1 MVKPFRSSAT
11 SGLAPASSDPT
22 NRSNSS
28 ASTAHR
34 STIPPTAVLRAS
46 RSSRPL
52 HPIRL
57 ASTGAL
63 AALMLLAAAC
73 GNGGSNGPGSAPT
86 ASPGA
91 SPGDSASPAPS
102 VQEAK
107 LEFWTISL
115 QPTFNDYING
125 LIDEYQKAHP
135 GVTVDWKDYPYDA
148 ITTKLLATAGG
159 KNAPDVVNLNTEF
172 ASQLAT
178 KGALADLGAL
188 ISDETKSSFFPGIFD
203 STVFDGKP
211 YALPW
216 YTGTQ
221 VLYMNKELV
230 EKAGLDP
237 ANPPKT
243 KEELYEW
250 SRQVKEKTGAAGYA
264 TQFGANLL
272 PSDGVPILDDERKSA
287 AFNTDAGIAVVEQL
301 KKLVDEGVIVKDDAN
316 FQKQVEYYSSEQVA
330 FELSGPTFIN
340 KLKSAAPDVYAKT
353 IAVPLPTGK
362 ADLIYSNSMN
372 LVVPKNA
379 KNPQAAADFAVFVTN
394 AANQTAFAK
403 FANTLPSTKA
413 SIEDPFFT
421 ESDNTL
427 ESQAKI
433 ASVKSLDKAQEYY
446 LGIPAAGDINSAIA
460 RQLQEI
466 ILNGGDVKAGVEAA
480 AAKVNEAIAPK

>member
-1 MVKPFRSSAT
+1 MTAARNASSVQPSGSRPFRSS
-11 SGLAPASSDPT
+11 
-22 NRSNSS
+22 
-28 ASTAHR
+28 
-34 STIPPTAVLRAS
+34 
-46 RSSRPL
+46 RPV
-52 HPIRL
+52 RL

-63 AALMLLAAAC
+63 AALMLLASAC
-73 GNGGSNGPGSAPT
+73 GNGGSNDPGSAPT
-86 ASPGA
+86 VSPGA
-91 SPGDSASPAPS
+91 SPGASPAPS

-178 KGALADLGAL
+178 KGALADLGPL
-188 ISDETKSSFFPGIFD
+188 LSDEAKGSFFPGIFD

-272 PSDGVPILDDERKSA
+272 PSEGVPILDDSRTSA

-301 KKLVDEGVIVKDDAN
+301 KKLVEEGVIVKDDAK
-316 FQKQVEYYSSEQVA
+316 FDKQVEYYASEQVA

-340 KLKSAAPDVYAKT
+340 KLKTAAPDIYAKT
-353 IAVPLPTGK
+353 VAVPLPTGK
-362 ADLIYSNSMN
+362 ADLRYSNSMN
-372 LVVPKNA
+372 LVVPKNSD
-379 KNPQAAADFAVFVTN
+379 NPQAAADFAVFVTN

-403 FANTLPSTKA
+403 IANTLPSTKA

-421 ESDNTL
+421 ESDDTL

-433 ASVKSLDKAQEYY
+433 ASAQSLDKAQEYY
-446 LGIPAAGDINSAIA
+446 LGIPAAGDINTAIA

-466 ILNGGDVKAGVEAA
+466 ILNGADVKKGVADA